1 MSEMTAA
8 ELIALKDNNEMW
20 NNPFIYLIWMSMFRN
35 GNGWGGDS
43 AAQGAMTRAELY
55 DGLNFQT
62 LDGAMRDMQT
72 NLCSGFSGVQMAIT
86 QQGNANQMAVTQQG
100 FALQSAIAQASF
112 EAQKCCCETN
122 RNIDAVRFENAQNT
136 CAITTA
142 IHAEG
147 EATRALFTANEIQKL
162 RDSREA
168 VQRELQSA
176 QLQLGN
182 ISQTQTILNR
192 LGHFVPYANAGVGC
206 GGGCFGAA
214 SGWY

>member
-1 MSEMTAA
+1 MSDVTAA
-8 ELIALKDNNEMW
+8 ELIALKDDNDMW

-35 GNGWGGDS
+35 GWGGNE
-43 AAQGAMTRAELY
+43 AQGNMTRAELY

-62 LDGAMRDMQT
+62 LDGALRDMQS
-72 NLCSGFSGVQMAIT
+72 NVCNGFSGVQMAIT

-112 EAQKCCCETN
+112 ESQKCCCETN
-122 RNIDAVRFENAQNT
+122 RNIDSLRFEAAQNT
-136 CAITTA
+136 CAITSA

-147 EATRALFTANEIQKL
+147 EATRALITANEIQNL

-182 ISQTQTILNR
+182 ISQTSTILNS
-192 LGHFVPYANAGVGC
+192 LGHYVPYGNGGC
-206 GGGCFGAA
+206 GCAG
-214 SGWY
+214 GWY

>member
-8 ELIALKDNNEMW
+8 DVMALNGNNNMW
-20 NNPFIYLIWMSMFRN
+20 NNPFVYLVWMSMFR
-35 GNGWGGDS
+35 GMNGWGGDY

-72 NLCSGFSGVQMAIT
+72 NLCNGFSGVQMAIT
-86 QQGNANQMAVTQQG
+86 QQGYAT
-100 FALQSAIAQASF
+100 QSAIAQASF
-112 EAQKCCCETN
+112 ESQKCCCETN

-147 EATRALFTANEIQKL
+147 EATRALITENKIQDL

-182 ISQTQTILNR
+182 ISQTQTILNS

-206 GGGCFGAA
+206 GGSCFGAA

>member
-35 GNGWGGDS
+35 GWGGNE
-43 AAQGAMTRAELY
+43 AQGAMTRAELY

-72 NLCSGFSGVQMAIT
+72 NLCSGFSGIQMAIT
-86 QQGNANQMAVTQQG
+86 QQGYAN
-100 FALQSAIAQASF
+100 QSAIAQASF
-112 EAQKCCCETN
+112 ESQKCCCETN
-122 RNIDAVRFENAQNT
+122 RNIDAVRYENAQNT

-147 EATRALFTANEIQKL
+147 EATRALITANEIQNL

-182 ISQTQTILNR
+182 ISQTQTILNS

-206 GGGCFGAA
+206 GGGCGCFGAA